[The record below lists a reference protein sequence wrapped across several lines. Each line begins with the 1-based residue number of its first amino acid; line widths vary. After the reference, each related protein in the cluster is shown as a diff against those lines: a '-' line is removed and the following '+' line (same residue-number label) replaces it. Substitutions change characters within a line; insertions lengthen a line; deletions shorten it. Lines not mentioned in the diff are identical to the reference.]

1 MCERKNR
8 EKIAKN
14 KREGVKM
21 IESLSG
27 TRIRGET
34 VLESREID
42 HFWSIRIPLLSKF
55 RRVKDIIQN
64 K

>member
-1 MCERKNR
+1 MVQ
-8 EKIAKN
+8 N
-14 KREGVKM
+14 KREDVKT

-42 HFWSIRIPLLSKF
+42 HFRSIRVPLLSKF
-55 RRVKDIIQN
+55 WQVKDIVQN